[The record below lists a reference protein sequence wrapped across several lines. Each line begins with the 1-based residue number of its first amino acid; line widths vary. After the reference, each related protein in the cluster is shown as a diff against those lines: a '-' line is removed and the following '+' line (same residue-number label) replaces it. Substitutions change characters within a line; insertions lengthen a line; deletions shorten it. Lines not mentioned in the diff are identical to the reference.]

1 MKITATYA
9 NSSRMP
15 LCGIFA
21 HVAISERHGSE
32 AYG

>member
-1 MKITATYA
+1 MKATTTYV

-21 HVAISERHGSE
+21 HVAIAERHVGE
-32 AYG
+32 VYG